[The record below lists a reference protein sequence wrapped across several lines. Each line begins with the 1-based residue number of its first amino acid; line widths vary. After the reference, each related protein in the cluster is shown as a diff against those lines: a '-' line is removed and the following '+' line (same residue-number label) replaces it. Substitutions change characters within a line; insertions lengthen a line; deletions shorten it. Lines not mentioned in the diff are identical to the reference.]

1 VDKQYERRLPISLPG
16 ASASAVRFH
25 LCGAAYTLGANIT
38 EAGKAQV
45 RVLLV
50 EDDMQLG
57 ESLEAALRLE
67 QYAVDWLRSG
77 EPARA
82 ALQATPYDLI
92 ILDLG
97 LPGVPGMQVLRQLRA
112 DKHTLPV
119 LLLTA
124 RNTLQDKVDGLDSGA
139 DDYLTKPFEMDEMF
153 ARVRSL
159 LRRQGD
165 SKVTRLDIA
174 GISLDP
180 VNRVVEFDNETPD
193 LTAREFAILEILM
206 RNAGRFVSRQRLE
219 EGIYSW
225 GEEVGSNTVEVY
237 ISRLRKRFGR
247 DLIETMRG
255 VGYRIPT

>member
-1 VDKQYERRLPISLPG
+1 M
-16 ASASAVRFH
+16 
-25 LCGAAYTLGANIT
+25 C
-38 EAGKAQV
+38 V

-77 EPARA
+77 EPVRA
-82 ALQATPYDLI
+82 TLGATPYDLL

-112 DKHTLPV
+112 DKHSLPV

-124 RNTLQDKVDGLDSGA
+124 RNTLADKVDGLDSGA
-139 DDYLTKPFEMDEMF
+139 DDYLAKPFEMDELF
-153 ARVRSL
+153 ARIRSL
-159 LRRQGD
+159 LRRKGER
-165 SKVTRLDIA
+165 SAASLEVA
-174 GISLDP
+174 GINVDP
-180 VNRVVEFDNETPD
+180 VDKVVSYQGEDLD
-193 LTAREFAILEILM
+193 LTAREYAILEILV
-206 RNAGRFVSRQRLE
+206 RNAGRFVSRARLE

-237 ISRLRKRFGR
+237 ISRLRKRFGSKT
-247 DLIETMRG
+247 IETMRG
-255 VGYRIPT
+255 VGYRIPQ

>member
-1 VDKQYERRLPISLPG
+1 MRI
-16 ASASAVRFH
+16 
-25 LCGAAYTLGANIT
+25 
-38 EAGKAQV
+38 
-45 RVLLV
+45 LLV

-77 EPARA
+77 EPVRST
-82 ALQATPYDLI
+82 LSATPYDLL

-97 LPGVPGMQVLRQLRA
+97 LPGVPGMQVLRQLRS
-112 DKHTLPV
+112 DKHLVPV

-124 RNTLQDKVDGLDSGA
+124 RNTLADKVDGLDSGA
-139 DDYLTKPFEMDEMF
+139 DDYLTKPFEMDELF

-159 LRRQGD
+159 LRRKGD
-165 SKVTRLDIA
+165 SKMQQLEAA
-174 GISLDP
+174 GITLDP
-180 VNRVVEFDNETPD
+180 IDRLVFFDGESIT
-193 LTAREFAILEILM
+193 LTAREFAILEILV
-206 RNAGRFVSRQRLE
+206 RNAGRFVSRARLE

-237 ISRLRKRFGR
+237 VSRLRKRFGS
-247 DLIETMRG
+247 DSIETMRG

>member
-1 VDKQYERRLPISLPG
+1 M
-16 ASASAVRFH
+16 
-25 LCGAAYTLGANIT
+25 
-38 EAGKAQV
+38 

-50 EDDMQLG
+50 EDDEQLG
-57 ESLEAALRLE
+57 ESLETALRLE

-77 EPARA
+77 DPVRA
-82 ALQATPYDLI
+82 TLGATPYDLL

-112 DKHTLPV
+112 DKHALPV

-124 RNTLQDKVDGLDSGA
+124 RHTLEDKVDGLDSGA
-139 DDYLTKPFEMDEMF
+139 DDYLTKPFEIDELF
-153 ARVRSL
+153 ARIRSL
-159 LRRQGD
+159 LRRRED
-165 SKVTRLDIA
+165 RRLTRLEVA

-180 VNRVVEFDNETPD
+180 AEKLVEFQGESLD
-193 LTAREFAILEILM
+193 LTAREFAILEILV

-237 ISRLRKRFGR
+237 ISRLRKRFGST
-247 DLIETMRG
+247 LIETMRG
-255 VGYRIPT
+255 VGYRISA

>member
-1 VDKQYERRLPISLPG
+1 VSGNAK
-16 ASASAVRFH
+16 
-25 LCGAAYTLGANIT
+25 
-38 EAGKAQV
+38 V

-50 EDDMQLG
+50 EDDEQLG

-67 QYAVDWLRSG
+67 QYAVDWVRSG
-77 EPARA
+77 EPVRA
-82 ALQATPYDLI
+82 ALGATPYDLL

-112 DKHTLPV
+112 DKHVLPV

-124 RNTLQDKVDGLDSGA
+124 RNTLADKIDGLDSGA
-139 DDYLTKPFEMDEMF
+139 DDYLTKPFEIDEMF

-159 LRRQGD
+159 LRRRGD
-165 SKVTRLDIA
+165 SKISRLEVA

-180 VNRVVEFDNETPD
+180 ADRVVEFAGASLD
-193 LTAREFAILEILM
+193 LTAREFAILEILL

-237 ISRLRKRFGR
+237 ISRLRKRFGSS
-247 DLIETMRG
+247 LIETMRG

>member
-1 VDKQYERRLPISLPG
+1 M
-16 ASASAVRFH
+16 
-25 LCGAAYTLGANIT
+25 
-38 EAGKAQV
+38 

-57 ESLEAALRLE
+57 QTLETALRLE

-77 EPARA
+77 EPVRA
-82 ALQATPYDLI
+82 TLRATPYDIL

-97 LPGVPGMQVLRQLRA
+97 LPGVPGMEVLRQLRA

-124 RNTLQDKVDGLDSGA
+124 RNTLADKVDGLDTGA
-139 DDYLTKPFEMDEMF
+139 DDYLTKPFDMDEIF

-159 LRRQGD
+159 LRRG
-165 SKVTRLDIA
+165 SGHKVNRLSVADIV
-174 GISLDP
+174 LDP
-180 VNRVVEFDNETPD
+180 VERVVEFQGVGVD
-193 LTAREFAILEILM
+193 LTAREFAVLEILL
-206 RNAGRFVSRQRLE
+206 RNAGRFVSRPRLE
-219 EGIYSW
+219 EGIYAW
-225 GEEVGSNTVEVY
+225 GEEIGSNAVEVY
-237 ISRLRKRFGR
+237 ISRLRKRFGS

>member
-1 VDKQYERRLPISLPG
+1 MRI
-16 ASASAVRFH
+16 
-25 LCGAAYTLGANIT
+25 
-38 EAGKAQV
+38 
-45 RVLLV
+45 LLV

-77 EPARA
+77 EPVRST
-82 ALQATPYDLI
+82 LSATPYDLL

-97 LPGVPGMQVLRQLRA
+97 LPGVPGMQVLRQLRS
-112 DKHTLPV
+112 DKHLIPV

-124 RNTLQDKVDGLDSGA
+124 RNTLADKVDGLDSGA
-139 DDYLTKPFEMDEMF
+139 DDYLTKPFEMDELF

-159 LRRQGD
+159 LRRKGD
-165 SKVTRLDIA
+165 SKTQQLEAA
-174 GISLDP
+174 GITLDP
-180 VNRVVEFDNETPD
+180 IDRQVFYDGESIT
-193 LTAREFAILEILM
+193 LTAREFAILEILV
-206 RNAGRFVSRQRLE
+206 RNAGRFVSRARLE

-237 ISRLRKRFGR
+237 VSRLRKRFGS
-247 DLIETMRG
+247 DCIETMRG